1 MSEEILKSLYDWNPW
16 FEGEFPE
23 ELSGHPRNYDLE
35 PYLQIP
41 EIKILEGARRVGK
54 STMLYQIMKKLAG
67 EKKNLL
73 YINFEDE
80 ILKKYSLG
88 EIVAAYQQKAPV
100 HFLFVDE
107 IQNCH
112 NWVSYIRKVYDC
124 KEISQIWISGS
135 NSTFIKNEF
144 ATLLTGR
151 NITINVYPLSFE
163 EYLHFKSIKLGFASF
178 GSTDFS
184 LEGPQCSFNFN
195 GRGSKPLP
203 LKLNERWGSYSEK
216 SVSQNLQSRVE
227 ETKLPLSSKKE
238 TAIKNQFRQ
247 YLETGAFPAVV
258 LRPVL
263 QKELLI
269 NYFEDFIYK
278 DIASRHD
285 VNLVK
290 IKELGL
296 YLATNSAK
304 SFSYRG
310 CASALGMHPKTIM
323 DYCSYF
329 FEIFLFSELYK
340 FDYSLKNQIGTDKKV
355 YIADTGLA
363 NAVSFRFSED
373 QGRILENI
381 VHNELKRRS
390 EEIYFHKQKYECDFI
405 VKKEFK
411 ITQAIQVTKSLN
423 DPEVKNREF
432 RGLIEAMHIYELNE
446 GLILT
451 MDEEGIEKYRE
462 EDRHMQIK
470 VLPVWK
476 WLL

>member
-1 MSEEILKSLYDWNPW
+1 MTEEILKSLYDWNPW
-16 FEGEFPE
+16 FEGSFPE
-23 ELSGHPRNYDLE
+23 ELAGNPRNYDLE

-41 EIKILEGARRVGK
+41 EIKILEGARRTGK
-54 STMLYQIMKKLAG
+54 STMLYQIMKKLVK
-67 EKKNLL
+67 EKKSLL

-80 ILKKYSLG
+80 ILKKYSLSD
-88 EIVAAYQQKAPV
+88 IVEAYQQRSAV
-100 HFLFVDE
+100 QFLFVDE

-112 NWVSYIRKVYDC
+112 NWVAYLRKVHDR
-124 KEISQIWISGS
+124 KEIPQIWISGS
-135 NSTFIKNEF
+135 NSSFIKNEF

-151 NITINVYPLSFE
+151 NTTIKVYPLSFE
-163 EYLHFKSIKLGFASF
+163 EFLHFKSI
-178 GSTDFS
+178 
-184 LEGPQCSFNFN
+184 
-195 GRGSKPLP
+195 
-203 LKLNERWGSYSEK
+203 
-216 SVSQNLQSRVE
+216 
-227 ETKLPLSSKKE
+227 TKTSLPLSTKKE
-238 TAIKNQFRQ
+238 NIIKNHFRQ
-247 YLETGAFPAVV
+247 YMDVGAFPAVV

-269 NYFEDFIYK
+269 SYFEDFIYK

-285 VNLVK
+285 VNVVK
-290 IKELGL
+290 IRELGL

-340 FDYSLKNQIGTDKKV
+340 FDYSLKNQIGTDKKI

-363 NAVSFRFSED
+363 NAISFRFSED

-381 VHNELKRRS
+381 VYNELRRRS
-390 EEIYFHKQKYECDFI
+390 EEVYFHKQKYECDFVI
-405 VKKEFK
+405 KKELK
-411 ITQAIQVTKSLN
+411 INQAIQVTQTTK
-423 DPEVKNREF
+423 DPDVKKREMK
-432 RGLIEAMHIYELNE
+432 GLIEALHFHRLNE

-451 MDEEGIEKYRE
+451 MDEEGSE
-462 EDRHMQIK
+462 EVLEENRSLQIK
-470 VLPVWK
+470 ILPIWK

>member
-1 MSEEILKSLYDWNPW
+1 MAEEILKSLYDWNPW

-23 ELSGHPRNYDLE
+23 ELVGHPRSLNLD

-54 STMLYQIMKKLAG
+54 STLLYQIMKKLVA
-67 EKKNLL
+67 ENKKIL

-88 EIVAAYQQKAPV
+88 EIIASCQEPV
-100 HFLFVDE
+100 QFLFVDE

-112 NWVSYIRKVYDC
+112 NWVPFIRKAYDR
-124 KEISQIWISGS
+124 KEIPQIWISGS
-135 NSTFIKNEF
+135 NSAFIKKEF

-163 EYLHFKSIKLGFASF
+163 EYLHFKSVKETRLPF
-178 GSTDFS
+178 ST
-184 LEGPQCSFNFN
+184 
-195 GRGSKPLP
+195 
-203 LKLNERWGSYSEK
+203 
-216 SVSQNLQSRVE
+216 
-227 ETKLPLSSKKE
+227 KKE
-238 TAIKNQFRQ
+238 VIIKNHFKQ
-247 YLETGAFPAVV
+247 YLELGAFPAVA

-269 NYFEDFIYK
+269 TYFEDFIYK

-285 VNLVK
+285 VNVVK

-310 CASALGMHPKTIM
+310 CATALGMHHKTIM

-329 FEIFLFSELYK
+329 FEIFLFRELYK

-363 NAVSFRFSED
+363 NAISFRFSED

-381 VHNELKRRS
+381 VHNELHRRG

-405 VKKEFK
+405 IKKELK
-411 ITQAIQVTKSLN
+411 ISRAIQVTKTIK
-423 DPEVKNREF
+423 DPDVKSREY
-432 RGLIEAMHIYELNE
+432 RGLLEAMHQHQLSE

-451 MDEEGIEKYRE
+451 LDEEGVEEIE
-462 EDRHMQIK
+462 EDGRRMQITC
-470 VLPVWK
+470 LPTWK
-476 WLL
+476 WLLSA